1 MSLNLCQ
8 IHLLYFFL
16 SSVFISM
23 HGFIQAFWLHVITLY
38 SFFNTIPW
46 FDAVFNTAQKMKF
59 FIKGF
64 FSKCDQISSFLR
76 IWSHLMKRSLI
87 KNFIFCAMKVLMSI
101 TYLLYKFPTNFL
113 HFSIFILSGKMVNH
127 CDFHVIFS
135 DIQDQLQKIGYITIF
150 ATIVYKTFMK
160 CRCILTHSKPST
172 RNLFWHCPSVQVTY
186 IPMHRIWWFF
196 FWIIIF
202 HVSVFSFRIPVNIMT
217 YSNFNTF
224 FYY

>member
-1 MSLNLCQ
+1 MVWFWHQTSPSFLSQAWYFCAFLHFPGFSKKLHYSWAWISVKSICC
-8 IHLLYFFL
+8 IFFL

-46 FDAVFNTAQKMKF
+46 FDVFNTAQKMKF
-59 FIKGF
+59 FIKDF

-113 HFSIFILSGKMVNH
+113 HFSIFILSGENGKSLW
-127 CDFHVIFS
+127 FS
-135 DIQDQLQKIGYITIF
+135 RNFFGYS
-150 ATIVYKTFMK
+150 
-160 CRCILTHSKPST
+160 RST
-172 RNLFWHCPSVQVTY
+172 AKNRLYHYLCYNCL
-186 IPMHRIWWFF
+186 
-196 FWIIIF
+196 
-202 HVSVFSFRIPVNIMT
+202 
-217 YSNFNTF
+217 
-224 FYY
+224 

>member
-64 FSKCDQISSFLR
+64 FSKCDQICSFLR
-76 IWSHLMKRSLI
+76 IWWHFLKKSLME
-87 KNFIFCAMKVLMSI
+87 NFIFCAVLIMD
-101 TYLLYKFPTNFL
+101 FL
-113 HFSIFILSGKMVNH
+113 MNLIIDRFADKCNISFFSKIVRQLMTLEFDPILGSSNVN
-127 CDFHVIFS
+127 
-135 DIQDQLQKIGYITIF
+135 
-150 ATIVYKTFMK
+150 
-160 CRCILTHSKPST
+160 
-172 RNLFWHCPSVQVTY
+172 
-186 IPMHRIWWFF
+186 
-196 FWIIIF
+196 WI
-202 HVSVFSFRIPVNIMT
+202 HKQQCK
-217 YSNFNTF
+217 
-224 FYY
+224 